1 MNNFTK
7 ILTTIRRPFQ
17 QELRK
22 GCRDDIVVNGLG
34 SYVQLWVK
42 NGETFTLEATE
53 KEVLKGLT
61 DLFKNYADAS
71 STERQRI
78 LEEATRRIEAALG
91 HGKRNASDVVGTGA
105 EPSPT
110 RQQSR
115 SQRTRSKKSA
125 QTDMLSLFAEV
136 ESNPK
141 NSPPERASERPQKSR
156 DHDHRD
162 GVLPPASTGPTEDLP
177 LFQDTAPPS
186 QRKSHQRETGLEE
199 GKAGR
204 KGGDPSSL
212 PAFQSNTDRHSE
224 SVPIS
229 NTPVSMDVELLDF
242 LSQPLQYLKGI
253 GPRRAEMLQEELS
266 IQTVG
271 ELLAYYPRD
280 YIDRSK
286 MVEIYRVGR
295 REDDEPETIQ
305 GKVVNHTSSPT
316 ARGKRIGKISIF
328 DGTGVALLVNFGKR
342 IGIMKALLP
351 VDTEVVVS
359 GKFARRYNEIQATD
373 YEFERFEEDNLIHT
387 NRIVPKYPL
396 TAKLTAKMLRAW
408 MRMALDEH
416 GQQIPEILPLTLRQ
430 RQSLIDRQSAI
441 NEIHFPTSEAHREA
455 AQKRL
460 AFEEFFLLSVG
471 MEMKKERRISEDGIA
486 FRVEMEGAGTSSSLV
501 QDFLASLP
509 YELTGA
515 QKRVFVE
522 IQNDMRQE
530 TVMNRLIQG
539 DVGSGK
545 TVVAAMALLCAIEN
559 GYQGALMVPTE
570 ILAEQ
575 HYYNLSEMLENLRKD
590 TGQTGDESINVVLLK
605 SDLPKV
611 EREEALAA
619 IADGT
624 ADLIVGTQAL
634 IQEGVDFH
642 KLGLVIIDEQHR
654 FGVMQRA
661 TLRNKAQ
668 SAVARHHDDRDRMTT
683 EANGTQK
690 QGAAAPPA
698 PDVLVMTA
706 TPIPRTLALT
716 LYGDLNVSVIDEMPP
731 GRQTIKTY
739 WIKEKEREKLY
750 STVRKEIQRGRQAY
764 VVYPLVE
771 ESEKLEELKAATEMA
786 AHLQSEVFP
795 DLRLGLLHGQMK
807 SIEKQEVMTN
817 FKDRHIDILV
827 STTVIEVGIDVP
839 NATLMV
845 IENAERFGLSQL
857 HQLRGRVGRGEH
869 QSMCYLVASPRGDD
883 SYQRIQAMI
892 RTNNGFRIA
901 EADLNIRGP
910 GEFFGTRQSGIPNFK
925 IANIIEDATLL
936 EAAKKEAESLIKADP
951 ILSAP
956 MHQLLKRM
964 LQKHWR
970 DNLEIASV
978 G

>member
-17 QELRK
+17 QELRN
-22 GCRDDIVVNGLG
+22 GCRDDVVVNGLG
-34 SYVQLWVK
+34 NYVQLWVK
-42 NGETFTLEATE
+42 NGETLTAEAAE
-53 KEVLKGLT
+53 KEVLN
-61 DLFKNYADAS
+61 DLSNLFENYADAS

-78 LEEATRRIEAALG
+78 LENATQRIDAALG
-91 HGKRNASDVVGTGA
+91 HRQRNASDRVGTGA
-105 EPSPT
+105 ERSQT
-110 RQQSR
+110 RQQPR
-115 SQRTRSKKSA
+115 AQRTNSKKSA

-136 ESNPK
+136 ESDSES
-141 NSPPERASERPQKSR
+141 SPSAREQASERP
-156 DHDHRD
+156 
-162 GVLPPASTGPTEDLP
+162 VSTVPTEDLP
-177 LFQDTAPPS
+177 LFQDRDTSAQRNS
-186 QRKSHQRETGLEE
+186 QQPINNQQETGMEE
-199 GKAGR
+199 GKGGR
-204 KGGDPSSL
+204 EGTHPSIL
-212 PAFQSNTDRHSE
+212 PSFHPNADRRLLTADSQSE

-229 NTPVSMDVELLDF
+229 DTPVSTDIDSLDF

-253 GPRRAEMLQEELS
+253 GPRRAEMLSTELS
-266 IQTVG
+266 IETVG

-295 REDDEPETIQ
+295 AGDDEPETIQ

-316 ARGKRIGKISIF
+316 AKGKRIGKISIY

-359 GKFARRYNEIQATD
+359 GKFSRRYNEIQATD
-373 YEFERFEEDNLIHT
+373 YEFELCEEENLIHT

-408 MRMALDEH
+408 MRTALDAH
-416 GQQIPEILPLTLRQ
+416 GQQIPEILPLALRTRQ
-430 RQSLIDRQSAI
+430 RLVDRQSAI

-460 AFEEFFLLSVG
+460 AFEEFFLLSLG
-471 MEMKKERRISEDGIA
+471 MEMKKEHRISEDGIA
-486 FRVEMEGAGTSSSLV
+486 FRVGIEGKPGTSPSLLR
-501 QDFLASLP
+501 DFLASLP

-515 QKRVFVE
+515 QKRVFAE
-522 IQNDMRQE
+522 IQNDMRQK

-575 HYYNLSEMLENLRKD
+575 HYYNLSEMLKDLRRDAGQAGNEN
-590 TGQTGDESINVVLLK
+590 INVVLLK
-605 SDLPKV
+605 SDLPKP

-668 SAVARHHDDRDRMTT
+668 A
-683 EANGTQK
+683 ANGTQK
-690 QGAAAPPA
+690 QRAATPPL

-739 WIKEKEREKLY
+739 RIKEKEREKLY

-764 VVYPLVE
+764 IVYPLVE

-786 AHLQSEVFP
+786 AHLQSEIFP

-807 SIEKQEVMTN
+807 SIEKREVMTN

-869 QSMCYLVASPRGDD
+869 QSACYLVALPRGDD
-883 SYQRIQAMI
+883 SFQRIQAMI

-925 IANIIEDATLL
+925 IANIIHDATLL
-936 EAAKKEAESLIKADP
+936 EAAKSEAELLIKADP
-951 ILSAP
+951 ALNAP
-956 MHQLLKRM
+956 VHQLLKQM

>member
-22 GCRDDIVVNGLG
+22 GCRDDVVIDGLG
-34 SYVQLWVK
+34 NYVQLWVK
-42 NGETFTLEATE
+42 SGETFTLEAAE
-53 KEVLKGLT
+53 KEVLKGLSN
-61 DLFKNYADAS
+61 LFENYAGAS
-71 STERQRI
+71 STERQRV
-78 LEEATRRIEAALG
+78 LGEAARRIDAALG
-91 HGKRNASDVVGTGA
+91 HGQRSASDVVRTSA
-105 EPSPT
+105 EPAQT
-110 RQQSR
+110 RQQPKT
-115 SQRTRSKKSA
+115 QRASSKKSA

-136 ESNPK
+136 ESAPES
-141 NSPPERASERPQKSR
+141 SPPKREQASERP
-156 DHDHRD
+156 
-162 GVLPPASTGPTEDLP
+162 VSTVPTEDLP
-177 LFQDTAPPS
+177 LFQDTDPPS
-186 QRKSHQRETGLEE
+186 QPVSNQREGAVR
-199 GKAGR
+199 GSADR
-204 KGGDPSSL
+204 RP
-212 PAFQSNTDRHSE
+212 PAIDNQSE

-229 NTPVSMDVELLDF
+229 DTPVSADLDSLEF

-253 GPRRAEMLQEELS
+253 GPRRAEMLSEELS

-316 ARGKRIGKISIF
+316 AKGKRIGKISIY
-328 DGTGVALLVNFGKR
+328 DGTGVALLVNFGRR

-373 YEFERFEEDNLIHT
+373 YEFELFEEENLIHT

-408 MRMALDEH
+408 MRTALDEY
-416 GQQIPEILPLTLRQ
+416 GQQIPEILPFALRQ
-430 RQSLIDRQSAI
+430 RQRLVDRQSAM

-460 AFEEFFLLSVG
+460 AFEEFFLLSLG

-486 FRVEMEGAGTSSSLV
+486 FRVGTERAGTSPSLL

-515 QKRVFVE
+515 QKRVFAE

-575 HYYNLSEMLENLRKD
+575 HYYNLSEMLKDLRKNAEQI
-590 TGQTGDESINVVLLK
+590 GAENINVVLLK
-605 SDLPKV
+605 SDLPKP

-634 IQEGVDFH
+634 IQEGVDFR

-668 SAVARHHDDRDRMTT
+668 SAVAYHHDDRDGVTT

-690 QGAAAPPA
+690 QGAAPPPA

-731 GRQTIKTY
+731 GRQTIKTH
-739 WIKEKEREKLY
+739 WIREKEREKLY

-764 VVYPLVE
+764 IVYPLVE

-786 AHLQSEVFP
+786 SHLQSEVFP

-807 SIEKQEVMTN
+807 SIEKQEVMMN
-817 FKDRHIDILV
+817 FKDRHIDVLV

-869 QSMCYLVASPRGDD
+869 QSKCYLVASPRGDD
-883 SYQRIQAMI
+883 SFQRIQAMI

-925 IANIIEDATLL
+925 IANIIHDATLL

-951 ILSAP
+951 VLNASV
-956 MHQLLKRM
+956 HQLLKRM

-970 DNLEIASV
+970 GNLEIASV

>member
-1 MNNFTK
+1 MSNFTT
-7 ILTTIRRPFQ
+7 ILNTIRRPFQ
-17 QELRK
+17 QERRK
-22 GCRDDIVVNGLG
+22 GCRDDVVVNGLG

-42 NGETFTLEATE
+42 NGDALGLETTE
-53 KEVLKGLT
+53 KEALKGLAQ
-61 DLFKNYADAS
+61 LFESYADAS
-71 STERQRI
+71 PPERQRT
-78 LEEATRRIEAALG
+78 LEEATKRIDLALRPKQQIHLG
-91 HGKRNASDVVGTGA
+91 L
-105 EPSPT
+105 EPPPT
-110 RQQSR
+110 R
-115 SQRTRSKKSA
+115 KKNA
-125 QTDMLSLFAEV
+125 QT
-136 ESNPK
+136 
-141 NSPPERASERPQKSR
+141 AS
-156 DHDHRD
+156 
-162 GVLPPASTGPTEDLP
+162 LP
-177 LFQDTAPPS
+177 LFQEKVNRSDSSPRKQELTTERTTQKTRKETLPLFQNAEVPPTQTQNTATE
-186 QRKSHQRETGLEE
+186 KSI
-199 GKAGR
+199 A
-204 KGGDPSSL
+204 
-212 PAFQSNTDRHSE
+212 

-229 NTPVSMDVELLDF
+229 DIPVSTDLSSLDF
-242 LSQPLQYLKGI
+242 LSESLQYLKGI
-253 GPRRAEMLQEELS
+253 GPRRAAMLLSELNLR
-266 IQTVG
+266 TVG

-286 MVEIYRVGR
+286 TVEIYRVGR
-295 REDDEPETIQ
+295 NEDDEAETIH

-316 ARGKRIGKISIF
+316 AKGKRIGKISIY
-328 DGTGVALLVNFGKR
+328 DGTGVAVLVNFGRR
-342 IGIMKALLP
+342 IGIMKSLLP

-359 GKFARRYNEIQATD
+359 GKFSRRYNEIQATD
-373 YEFERFEEDNLIHT
+373 YEFELFEEDNLIHT
-387 NRIVPKYPL
+387 KRIVPKYAL
-396 TAKLTAKMLRAW
+396 TAKLTAKMLRTW
-408 MRMALDEH
+408 MRTALDEY
-416 GQQIPEILPLTLRQ
+416 GQEIPEILPLELRK
-430 RQSLIDRQSAI
+430 RQGLIDRQLAI
-441 NEIHFPTSEAHREA
+441 NEIHFPTSEAHQDA

-460 AFEEFFLLSVG
+460 AFEEFFLLSAG
-471 MEMKKERRISEDGIA
+471 MEMKKERKTLEAGIA
-486 FRVEMEGAGTSSSLV
+486 FRIGTDSEDTSSALLS
-501 QDFLASLP
+501 DFMASLP

-515 QKRVFVE
+515 QKRVFRE
-522 IQNDMRQE
+522 IQNDMQQKR
-530 TVMNRLIQG
+530 VMNRLIQG

-575 HYYNLSEMLENLRKD
+575 HSYNLSDMFEDMPRDVLSTETEQQSKRK
-590 TGQTGDESINVVLLK
+590 INVVLLK
-605 SDLPKV
+605 SDLPKAA
-611 EREEALAA
+611 REEALET
-619 IADGT
+619 IANGT

-668 SAVARHHDDRDRMTT
+668 SAT
-683 EANGTQK
+683 EAQK
-690 QGAAAPPA
+690 HLDTAAPS

-731 GRQTIKTY
+731 GRQQIRTH
-739 WIKEKEREKLY
+739 WIRENGRQKLY
-750 STVRKEIQRGRQAY
+750 ETLRREIQRGRQAY

-786 AHLQSEVFP
+786 SHLQNDVFP
-795 DLRLGLLHGQMK
+795 DLRVGLLHGQMK
-807 SIEKQEVMTN
+807 SVEKQEVMAR
-817 FKDRHIDILV
+817 FKDRYIDILV

-857 HQLRGRVGRGEH
+857 HQLRGRVGRGKH
-869 QSMCYLVASPRGDD
+869 QSACYLVASPRGDD

-892 RTNNGFRIA
+892 RTNNGFQIA

-925 IANIIEDATLL
+925 IANIIQDASLL

-951 ILSAP
+951 RLDTHE
-956 MHQLLKRM
+956 HQLLKRM
-964 LQKHWR
+964 LQKHWK

>member
-1 MNNFTK
+1 MNNFAN
-7 ILTTIRRPFQ
+7 ILSTIRRPFQ

-22 GCRDDIVVNGLG
+22 GCCDDVVVNGLG
-34 SYVQLWVK
+34 NYVQLWVK
-42 NGETFTLEATE
+42 NGDAFTLEATE
-53 KEVLKGLT
+53 KEVLNGLAS
-61 DLFKNYADAS
+61 LFENYAGISPA
-71 STERQRI
+71 ERQRT
-78 LEEATRRIEAALG
+78 LEEATKRIDTALG
-91 HGKRNASDVVGTGA
+91 RGQRNNLSDIGNTSTKPVQKRRQLTTKRTSSKKQTQTEMLPLFGETENRSESAPIKR
-105 EPSPT
+105 EPVAVPTTYT
-110 RQQSR
+110 RQTER
-115 SQRTRSKKSA
+115 
-125 QTDMLSLFAEV
+125 LSLFGDAEV
-136 ESNPK
+136 PSQQTK
-141 NSPPERASERPQKSR
+141 NA
-156 DHDHRD
+156 
-162 GVLPPASTGPTEDLP
+162 PTEEV
-177 LFQDTAPPS
+177 A
-186 QRKSHQRETGLEE
+186 
-199 GKAGR
+199 A
-204 KGGDPSSL
+204 
-212 PAFQSNTDRHSE
+212 

-229 NTPVSMDVELLDF
+229 DIPVSTDLTSLDF
-242 LSQPLQYLKGI
+242 LSEPLQYLKGI
-253 GPRRAEMLQEELS
+253 GPRRAAMLLAELN
-266 IQTVG
+266 IKTVG

-286 MVEIYRVGR
+286 MLEIYRVGR
-295 REDDEPETIQ
+295 AEDDEPETIQ

-316 ARGKRIGKISIF
+316 AKGKSIGKISIY
-328 DGTGVALLVNFGKR
+328 DGTGVAMLVNFGRR
-342 IGIMKALLP
+342 IGIMKSLLP

-359 GKFARRYNEIQATD
+359 GKFSRRYNEIQATD
-373 YEFERFEEDNLIHT
+373 YEFELFEEDNLIHT
-387 NRIVPKYPL
+387 KRIVPKYAL
-396 TAKLTAKMLRAW
+396 TAKLTAKMLRTW
-408 MRMALDEH
+408 MRTALDEY
-416 GQQIPEILPLTLRQ
+416 GQQIPEILSFELRQ
-430 RQSLIDRQSAI
+430 RQGLIDRQSAI
-441 NEIHFPTSEAHREA
+441 NEIHFPTSEAHRKA

-471 MEMKKERRISEDGIA
+471 MEMKKDRKISQEGIA
-486 FRVEMEGAGTSSSLV
+486 FQVETETQGNTPSLL
-501 QDFLASLP
+501 QDFIASLP

-515 QKRVFVE
+515 QKRVFAE
-522 IQNDMRQE
+522 IQNDMRQKN
-530 TVMNRLIQG
+530 VMNRLIQG

-545 TVVAAMALLCAIEN
+545 TVVAAMALLRAIEN

-575 HYYNLSEMLENLRKD
+575 HYYNLSEMFESVRKD
-590 TGQTGDESINVVLLK
+590 TSHTDNQKINVVLLK
-605 SDLPKV
+605 SDLPKA

-642 KLGLVIIDEQHR
+642 RLGIVIIDEQHR

-661 TLRNKAQ
+661 TLRNKAGNKTQ
-668 SAVARHHDDRDRMTT
+668 SPD
-683 EANGTQK
+683 NTQK
-690 QGAAAPPA
+690 PLP

-739 WIKEKEREKLY
+739 WIKEKDREKLY
-750 STVRKEIQRGRQAY
+750 GNLRKEIQRGRQAY

-786 AHLQSEVFP
+786 EHLQSAVFP
-795 DLRLGLLHGQMK
+795 DLRVGLLHGQMR
-807 SIEKQEVMTN
+807 SIEKQEVMAKFN
-817 FKDRHIDILV
+817 DKHIDILV

-857 HQLRGRVGRGEH
+857 HQLRGRVGRGKH
-869 QSMCYLVASPRGDD
+869 QSACYLVAIPKGDD

-892 RTNNGFRIA
+892 RTNNGFQIA

-910 GEFFGTRQSGIPNFK
+910 GEFFGTQQSGVPNFK
-925 IANIIEDATLL
+925 IANIIHDVTLL
-936 EAAKKEAESLIKADP
+936 ETAKKEAELLVKADRG
-951 ILSAP
+951 LNAP
-956 MHQLLKRM
+956 THQLLKRM

>member
-17 QELRK
+17 QERRK
-22 GCRDDIVVNGLG
+22 GCRDDVVVDGLG

-53 KEVLKGLT
+53 KEVLNGLA
-61 DLFKNYADAS
+61 DLFKNYAGSS

-78 LEEATRRIEAALG
+78 LGEATKRIDSALG
-91 HGKRNASDVVGTGA
+91 RGQRGVSDIVGTSA
-105 EPSPT
+105 EPSQT
-110 RQQSR
+110 RQQPKT
-115 SQRTRSKKSA
+115 QRASPKKSA

-136 ESNPK
+136 ENAPQS
-141 NSPPERASERPQKSR
+141 SPPKQGQASERS
-156 DHDHRD
+156 
-162 GVLPPASTGPTEDLP
+162 VSTVPTEDLP
-177 LFQDTAPPS
+177 LFQDTDPPP
-186 QRKSHQRETGLEE
+186 QRSSHQSISDR
-199 GKAGR
+199 
-204 KGGDPSSL
+204 
-212 PAFQSNTDRHSE
+212 QSAIGNQQEIADSGPTDRRRFPTADNHSE

-229 NTPVSMDVELLDF
+229 DTPVSTDIDSLDF
-242 LSQPLQYLKGI
+242 LTQPLQYLKGI
-253 GPRRAEMLQEELS
+253 GPRRAEMLSDELS

-316 ARGKRIGKISIF
+316 AKGKRIGKISIY
-328 DGTGVALLVNFGKR
+328 DGTGVALLVNFGRR
-342 IGIMKALLP
+342 IGVMKALLP

-373 YEFERFEEDNLIHT
+373 YEFELFEEENLIHT

-408 MRMALDEH
+408 MRTALDEY
-416 GQQIPEILPLTLRQ
+416 GQQIPEILPLALRQ
-430 RQSLIDRQSAI
+430 RQRLVDRQSAI

-486 FRVEMEGAGTSSSLV
+486 FRVGTERKGASPSLLR
-501 QDFLASLP
+501 DFLASLP

-515 QKRVFVE
+515 QKRVFAE

-575 HYYNLSEMLENLRKD
+575 HYYNLSEMLKDLRKRA
-590 TGQTGDESINVVLLK
+590 GQAGKRNINVVLLK
-605 SDLPKV
+605 SDLPKP
-611 EREEALAA
+611 EREEAIAA

-668 SAVARHHDDRDRMTT
+668 SA
-683 EANGTQK
+683 NGTQK
-690 QGAAAPPA
+690 QGAAPPPA

-739 WIKEKEREKLY
+739 WIREKERDKLY

-764 VVYPLVE
+764 IVYPLVE

-786 AHLQSEVFP
+786 SHLQREVFP

-817 FKDRHIDILV
+817 FKDRHIDVLV

-869 QSMCYLVASPRGDD
+869 QSTCYLVASPRGDD
-883 SYQRIQAMI
+883 AFQRIQAML

-925 IANIIEDATLL
+925 IANIIHDATLL

-951 ILSAP
+951 VLNAP
-956 MHQLLKRM
+956 GHQLLRRM

-970 DNLEIASV
+970 GNLEIASV

>member
-17 QELRK
+17 QELRR
-22 GCRDDIVVNGLG
+22 GCRDDVAVDGLG
-34 SYVQLWVK
+34 NYVQLWVK
-42 NGETFTLEATE
+42 NGETFTLAAAE
-53 KEVLKGLT
+53 KAVLSGLSN
-61 DLFKNYADAS
+61 LFENYADVS

-78 LEEATRRIEAALG
+78 LEEATKRINAELG
-91 HGKRNASDVVGTGA
+91 HGQRNTPNVGGTSA
-105 EPSPT
+105 EPLQA
-110 RQQSR
+110 RQQPKV
-115 SQRTRSKKSA
+115 QPTRSKKSA
-125 QTDMLSLFAEV
+125 QTDMLSLLADV
-136 ESNPK
+136 ESSPES
-141 NSPPERASERPQKSR
+141 SPPKQERASERPAAT
-156 DHDHRD
+156 
-162 GVLPPASTGPTEDLP
+162 VPTEDLP
-177 LFQDTAPPS
+177 LFQDPDPPS
-186 QRKSHQRETGLEE
+186 QRKRHQPISNQQEI
-199 GKAGR
+199 A
-204 KGGDPSSL
+204 SSGS
-212 PAFQSNTDRHSE
+212 ADRRQPTADRQPE

-229 NTPVSMDVELLDF
+229 DTPVSTDIDSLDF
-242 LSQPLQYLKGI
+242 LTQPLQYLKGI
-253 GPRRAEMLQEELS
+253 GPRRAEMLSDELS
-266 IQTVG
+266 IETVG

-286 MVEIYRVGR
+286 MIEIYRVGR
-295 REDDEPETIQ
+295 AEDDEPETIQ

-316 ARGKRIGKISIF
+316 ARGKRIGKISIY
-328 DGTGVALLVNFGKR
+328 DGTGVALLVNFGRR

-359 GKFARRYNEIQATD
+359 GKFSRRYNEIQATD
-373 YEFERFEEDNLIHT
+373 YEFELFEEDNLIHT

-408 MRMALDEH
+408 MRTALDEY
-416 GQQIPEILPLTLRQ
+416 GQQIPEILPLALRQ
-430 RQSLIDRQSAI
+430 RQRLVDRQSAI
-441 NEIHFPTSEAHREA
+441 NEIHFPASEAHREA

-460 AFEEFFLLSVG
+460 AFEEFFLLSLG

-486 FRVEMEGAGTSSSLV
+486 FRVGMEESSGTSPSLL

-515 QKRVFVE
+515 QKRVFAE
-522 IQNDMRQE
+522 IQDDMRQK

-575 HYYNLSEMLENLRKD
+575 HYYNLSEMLKDLRKD
-590 TGQTGDESINVVLLK
+590 AAQAENESINVVLLK
-605 SDLPKV
+605 SDLSKP
-611 EREEALAA
+611 EREAALAA

-668 SAVARHHDDRDRMTT
+668 SA
-683 EANGTQK
+683 NGGQK
-690 QGAAAPPA
+690 QGAVPPA

-750 STVRKEIQRGRQAY
+750 STLRKEIQRGRQAY

-786 AHLQSEVFP
+786 SHLQSEVFP

-807 SIEKQEVMTN
+807 SVEKQEVMTN
-817 FKDRHIDILV
+817 FKDRHIDVLV
-827 STTVIEVGIDVP
+827 STTVIEVGIDIP

-869 QSMCYLVASPRGDD
+869 QSACYLVASPRGDD
-883 SYQRIQAMI
+883 SFQRIQAMI

-901 EADLNIRGP
+901 EADLHIRGP

-925 IANIIEDATLL
+925 IANIIHDATLL

-951 ILSAP
+951 VLNAP
-956 MHQLLKRM
+956 VHQLLKRM

-970 DNLEIASV
+970 GNLEIASV

>member
-17 QELRK
+17 QELRN
-22 GCRDDIVVNGLG
+22 GCRDDVVVNGLG
-34 SYVQLWVK
+34 NYVQLWVK
-42 NGETFTLEATE
+42 NGETFTVEAAE
-53 KEVLKGLT
+53 KEVLN
-61 DLFKNYADAS
+61 DLSNLFENYAGAS

-78 LEEATRRIEAALG
+78 LENATKRIDAALG
-91 HGKRNASDVVGTGA
+91 HGQRNASDRVGTGA
-105 EPSPT
+105 EPSQT
-110 RQQSR
+110 RQQPR
-115 SQRTRSKKSA
+115 AQRTNSKKSA

-136 ESNPK
+136 ESD
-141 NSPPERASERPQKSR
+141 SES
-156 DHDHRD
+156 
-162 GVLPPASTGPTEDLP
+162 VLPKQDQAVEPPADTKQTAHSPLLQNTDVPSQQSSHQPSRLLRSENRQQESVTSLEDLFAENRQP
-177 LFQDTAPPS
+177 TTIPA
-186 QRKSHQRETGLEE
+186 EE
-199 GKAGR
+199 
-204 KGGDPSSL
+204 P
-212 PAFQSNTDRHSE
+212 TE

-229 NTPVSMDVELLDF
+229 DTPVSTDIDSLDF

-253 GPRRAEMLQEELS
+253 GPRRAEMLSTELS
-266 IQTVG
+266 IETVG

-295 REDDEPETIQ
+295 AGDDEPETIQ

-316 ARGKRIGKISIF
+316 AKGKRIGKISIY

-359 GKFARRYNEIQATD
+359 GKFSRRYNEIQATD
-373 YEFERFEEDNLIHT
+373 YEFELCEEENLIHT

-408 MRMALDEH
+408 MRTALDEH
-416 GQQIPEILPLTLRQ
+416 GQQIPEILPLALRQ
-430 RQSLIDRQSAI
+430 RQRLVDRQSAI

-460 AFEEFFLLSVG
+460 AFEEFFLLSLG
-471 MEMKKERRISEDGIA
+471 MEMKKEHRISEDGIA
-486 FRVEMEGAGTSSSLV
+486 FRVGMEGKPGTSPSVLR
-501 QDFLASLP
+501 DFLASLP

-515 QKRVFVE
+515 QKRVFAE
-522 IQNDMRQE
+522 IQNDMRQK

-575 HYYNLSEMLENLRKD
+575 HYYNLSEMLKDLRMD
-590 TGQTGDESINVVLLK
+590 AGQAGDENINVVLLK
-605 SDLPKV
+605 SDLPKP

-642 KLGLVIIDEQHR
+642 RLGLVIIDEQHR

-668 SAVARHHDDRDRMTT
+668 SA
-683 EANGTQK
+683 NGTQK
-690 QGAAAPPA
+690 QRAAAPPV

-739 WIKEKEREKLY
+739 RIKEKEREKLY

-764 VVYPLVE
+764 IVYPLVE

-786 AHLQSEVFP
+786 AHLQSEIFP

-807 SIEKQEVMTN
+807 SIEKREVMTN

-827 STTVIEVGIDVP
+827 ATTVIEVGIDVP

-869 QSMCYLVASPRGDD
+869 QSTCYLVALPRGDD
-883 SYQRIQAMI
+883 SFQRIQAMI

-925 IANIIEDATLL
+925 IANIIHDATLL
-936 EAAKKEAESLIKADP
+936 EAAKSEAELLIKADP
-951 ILSAP
+951 ALNASV
-956 MHQLLKRM
+956 HQLLKQM

-970 DNLEIASV
+970 GNLEIASV

>member
-1 MNNFTK
+1 MNNFAN
-7 ILTTIRRPFQ
+7 ILSTIRRPFQ

-22 GCRDDIVVNGLG
+22 GCRDDVVVNGLG
-34 SYVQLWVK
+34 NYVQLWVK
-42 NGETFTLEATE
+42 NGDAFTLEATE
-53 KEVLKGLT
+53 KEVLNGLAS
-61 DLFKNYADAS
+61 LFENYAGISPA
-71 STERQRI
+71 ERQRT
-78 LEEATRRIEAALG
+78 LEEATKRIDTALG
-91 HGKRNASDVVGTGA
+91 RGQRNNLSDIGNTSTEPVQKRQQPTTKRTSSKKKTQTEMLPLFGETENRSESAPIKR
-105 EPSPT
+105 EPVAVPTTYT
-110 RQQSR
+110 RQTER
-115 SQRTRSKKSA
+115 
-125 QTDMLSLFAEV
+125 LSLFGDAEV
-136 ESNPK
+136 PSQQTK
-141 NSPPERASERPQKSR
+141 NA
-156 DHDHRD
+156 
-162 GVLPPASTGPTEDLP
+162 PTEEV
-177 LFQDTAPPS
+177 A
-186 QRKSHQRETGLEE
+186 
-199 GKAGR
+199 A
-204 KGGDPSSL
+204 
-212 PAFQSNTDRHSE
+212 

-229 NTPVSMDVELLDF
+229 DIPVSTDLTSLDF
-242 LSQPLQYLKGI
+242 LSEPLQYLKGI
-253 GPRRAEMLQEELS
+253 GPRRAAMLLAELN
-266 IQTVG
+266 IKTVG

-286 MVEIYRVGR
+286 MLEIYRVGR
-295 REDDEPETIQ
+295 AEDDEPETIQ

-316 ARGKRIGKISIF
+316 AKGKSIGKISIY
-328 DGTGVALLVNFGKR
+328 DGTGVAMLVNFGRR
-342 IGIMKALLP
+342 IGIMKSLLP

-359 GKFARRYNEIQATD
+359 GKFSRRYNEIQATD
-373 YEFERFEEDNLIHT
+373 YEFELFEEDNLIHT
-387 NRIVPKYPL
+387 KRIVPKYAL
-396 TAKLTAKMLRAW
+396 TAKLTAKMLRTW
-408 MRMALDEH
+408 MRTALDEY
-416 GQQIPEILPLTLRQ
+416 GQQIPEILPFELRQ
-430 RQSLIDRQSAI
+430 RQGLIDRQSAI
-441 NEIHFPTSEAHREA
+441 NEIHFPTSEAHRKA

-471 MEMKKERRISEDGIA
+471 MEMKKDRKISQEGIA
-486 FRVEMEGAGTSSSLV
+486 FQVETETQGNTLSLLKE
-501 QDFLASLP
+501 FIASLP

-515 QKRVFVE
+515 QKRVFAE
-522 IQNDMRQE
+522 IQNDMRQKN
-530 TVMNRLIQG
+530 VMNRLIQG

-545 TVVAAMALLCAIEN
+545 TVVAAMALLRAIEN

-575 HYYNLSEMLENLRKD
+575 HYYNLSEMFKFLRKGTSHAD
-590 TGQTGDESINVVLLK
+590 DQKINVVLLK
-605 SDLPKV
+605 SDLPKA

-642 KLGLVIIDEQHR
+642 RLGLVIIDEQHR

-661 TLRNKAQ
+661 TLRNKAGNKAQ
-668 SAVARHHDDRDRMTT
+668 SPD
-683 EANGTQK
+683 NTQK
-690 QGAAAPPA
+690 PLP

-716 LYGDLNVSVIDEMPP
+716 LYGDLNVSVIDEIPP

-739 WIKEKEREKLY
+739 WIKEKDREKLY
-750 STVRKEIQRGRQAY
+750 GNLRKEIQRGRQAY

-786 AHLQSEVFP
+786 EHLQSAVFP
-795 DLRLGLLHGQMK
+795 DLRVGLLHGQMR
-807 SIEKQEVMTN
+807 SIEKQEVMAKFN
-817 FKDRHIDILV
+817 DKHIDILV

-857 HQLRGRVGRGEH
+857 HQLRGRVGRGKH
-869 QSMCYLVASPRGDD
+869 QSACYLVAIPKGDD

-892 RTNNGFRIA
+892 RTNNGFQIA

-910 GEFFGTRQSGIPNFK
+910 GEFFGTQQSGVPNFK
-925 IANIIEDATLL
+925 IANIIHDATLL
-936 EAAKKEAESLIKADP
+936 ETAKKEAELLVKADRG
-951 ILSAP
+951 LNAP
-956 MHQLLKRM
+956 THQLLKQM

>member
-1 MNNFTK
+1 MSNFAK

-22 GCRDDIVVNGLG
+22 GCCDDVVVNGLG
-34 SYVQLWVK
+34 SYVQLWAK
-42 NGETFTLEATE
+42 NGDAFTLNATE
-53 KEVLKGLT
+53 KEVLNNLAN
-61 DLFKNYADAS
+61 LFENYAGAS
-71 STERQRI
+71 PTERKHT
-78 LEEATRRIEAALG
+78 LEEATKQIDTALG
-91 HGKRNASDVVGTGA
+91 SRQGNLTDVSNTSTPASQKRQQPTTKRTSAKKKTQTEMLPLFGETENPPESIPIKP
-105 EPSPT
+105 EPVAVPTTHT
-110 RQQSR
+110 RQTQH
-115 SQRTRSKKSA
+115 
-125 QTDMLSLFAEV
+125 LSLFGDTEVASQQAE
-136 ESNPK
+136 
-141 NSPPERASERPQKSR
+141 
-156 DHDHRD
+156 D
-162 GVLPPASTGPTEDLP
+162 TPTEE
-177 LFQDTAPPS
+177 A
-186 QRKSHQRETGLEE
+186 
-199 GKAGR
+199 A
-204 KGGDPSSL
+204 
-212 PAFQSNTDRHSE
+212 A

-229 NTPVSMDVELLDF
+229 DIPVSTDLASLDF
-242 LSQPLQYLKGI
+242 LSEPLQYLKGI
-253 GPRRAEMLQEELS
+253 GPRRAGMLQAELK
-266 IQTVG
+266 IETVG

-295 REDDEPETIQ
+295 TEEDEPETIQ

-316 ARGKRIGKISIF
+316 AKGKRIGKISIY
-328 DGTGVALLVNFGKR
+328 DGTGVAMLVNFGRR
-342 IGIMKALLP
+342 IGIMKSLLP
-351 VDTEVVVS
+351 VETEVVVS
-359 GKFARRYNEIQATD
+359 GKFSRRYNEIQATD
-373 YEFERFEEDNLIHT
+373 YEFELFEEDNLIHT
-387 NRIVPKYPL
+387 KRIVPKYAL
-396 TAKLTAKMLRAW
+396 TAKLTAKMLRMW
-408 MRMALDEH
+408 MRTALDTY
-416 GQQIPEILPLTLRQ
+416 GQQIPEILPLQLRQ
-430 RQSLIDRQSAI
+430 RQNLMDRQSAL
-441 NEIHFPTSEAHREA
+441 NEIHFPTSEAHRKA

-471 MEMKKERRISEDGIA
+471 MELKKDRKISQEGIA
-486 FRVEMEGAGTSSSLV
+486 FRIDTQTQNNSPALLR
-501 QDFLASLP
+501 DFIASLP

-515 QKRVFVE
+515 QKRVFGE
-522 IQNDMRQE
+522 IQNDMRQKN
-530 TVMNRLIQG
+530 VMNRLIQG

-545 TVVAAMALLCAIEN
+545 TVVAAMALLRAIEN

-575 HYYNLSEMLENLRKD
+575 HYYNLSEMFESLRKD
-590 TGQTGDESINVVLLK
+590 TAHTDNQKVNVVLLK
-605 SDLPKV
+605 SDLPKA

-642 KLGLVIIDEQHR
+642 RLGLVIIDEQHR

-661 TLRNKAQ
+661 TLRNKVGNKAL
-668 SAVARHHDDRDRMTT
+668 
-683 EANGTQK
+683 
-690 QGAAAPPA
+690 P

-739 WIKEKEREKLY
+739 WIKEKDREKLY
-750 STVRKEIQRGRQAY
+750 GNLRKEIQRGRQAY

-786 AHLQSEVFP
+786 EHLQNAVFP
-795 DLRLGLLHGQMK
+795 DLCVGLLHGQMK
-807 SIEKQEVMTN
+807 SIEKQEVMAKFN
-817 FKDRHIDILV
+817 DKHIDILV

-857 HQLRGRVGRGEH
+857 HQLRGRVGRGKH
-869 QSMCYLVASPRGDD
+869 QSACYLVATPKGDD

-892 RTNNGFRIA
+892 RTNNGFQIA

-910 GEFFGTRQSGIPNFK
+910 GEFFGTRQSGVPNFK
-925 IANIIEDATLL
+925 IANIIHDATLL
-936 EAAKKEAESLIKADP
+936 ETAKQEAELLVKADRE
-951 ILSAP
+951 LNAP
-956 MHQLLKRM
+956 AHQLLKRM

>member
-22 GCRDDIVVNGLG
+22 GCCDDVVVDGLG
-34 SYVQLWVK
+34 NYVQLWVK
-42 NGETFTLEATE
+42 NGETFTLEAAE
-53 KEVLKGLT
+53 KGVLKSLSS
-61 DLFKNYADAS
+61 LFENYANAA

-78 LEEATRRIEAALG
+78 LEDAAKRIDAALERG
-91 HGKRNASDVVGTGA
+91 QRNVSDVSGTGT
-105 EPSPT
+105 EPSQT
-110 RQQSR
+110 RQPLG
-115 SQRTRSKKSA
+115 SQRPPSEKSA

-136 ESNPK
+136 ESNPESE
-141 NSPPERASERPQKSR
+141 SPKQEQATGMKDWKQGSVGSHPSTRPSFQPS
-156 DHDHRD
+156 
-162 GVLPPASTGPTEDLP
+162 PST
-177 LFQDTAPPS
+177 PPS
-186 QRKSHQRETGLEE
+186 LHTS
-199 GKAGR
+199 A
-204 KGGDPSSL
+204 DS
-212 PAFQSNTDRHSE
+212 QSK

-229 NTPVSMDVELLDF
+229 DTPVSTDVDLLDF
-242 LSQPLQYLKGI
+242 LTQPLQYLKGI
-253 GPRRAEMLQEELS
+253 GPRRAEILREELS
-266 IQTVG
+266 LQTVG

-316 ARGKRIGKISIF
+316 ARGKRIGKVSIY
-328 DGTGVALLVNFGKR
+328 DGTGVALLVNFGRR
-342 IGIMKALLP
+342 IGVMKALLP

-359 GKFARRYNEIQATD
+359 GKFSRRYNEIQATD
-373 YEFERFEEDNLIHT
+373 YEFELFEEENLIHT

-408 MRMALDEH
+408 MRTALEEY
-416 GQQIPEILPLTLRQ
+416 GQQIPEILPLALRQ
-430 RQSLIDRQSAI
+430 RQRLVDRQSAI

-486 FRVEMEGAGTSSSLV
+486 FRVGMEKHGTPPSLLR
-501 QDFLASLP
+501 DFLASLP
-509 YELTGA
+509 YQLTGA
-515 QKRVFVE
+515 QKRVFAE
-522 IQNDMRQE
+522 IQNDMRQK

-575 HYYNLSEMLENLRKD
+575 HCYNLSEMLKDLRKN
-590 TGQTGDESINVVLLK
+590 TGQTGTENINVVLLK
-605 SDLPKV
+605 SDLPKS
-611 EREEALAA
+611 EREAALAA

-661 TLRNKAQ
+661 TLRNKAH
-668 SAVARHHDDRDRMTT
+668 A
-683 EANGTQK
+683 ANGTQK
-690 QGAAAPPA
+690 QDAAPPPA

-739 WIKEKEREKLY
+739 WIKERDREKLY

-764 VVYPLVE
+764 IVYPLVE

-786 AHLQSEVFP
+786 SHLQSEVFP

-807 SIEKQEVMTN
+807 SIEKQEVMMN

-869 QSMCYLVASPRGDD
+869 QSRCYLVASPRGDD
-883 SYQRIQAMI
+883 SFQRIQAMI

-925 IANIIEDATLL
+925 IANIIHDATLL
-936 EAAKKEAESLIKADP
+936 EAAKKEAELLIKADP
-951 ILSAP
+951 ALNAP
-956 MHQLLKRM
+956 VHQLLKRM

-970 DNLEIASV
+970 GNLEIASV

>member
-1 MNNFTK
+1 MSNFAK

-22 GCRDDIVVNGLG
+22 GCRDDVVVNGLG
-34 SYVQLWVK
+34 NYVQLWVK
-42 NGETFTLEATE
+42 NGDAFTLDATE
-53 KEVLKGLT
+53 KEVLNGLVS
-61 DLFKNYADAS
+61 LFENYAGAS
-71 STERQRI
+71 PTDRQRT
-78 LEEATRRIEAALG
+78 LEEATKRIDTALG
-91 HGKRNASDVVGTGA
+91 GGQRNLADVSNTSA
-105 EPSPT
+105 APSQK
-110 RQQSR
+110 RQQPTTKR
-115 SQRTRSKKSA
+115 SSAKKKT
-125 QTDMLSLFAEV
+125 QTEMLPLFGETENPSESIPIKPEPVAVPTTYTPQTENLSLFGDAEV
-136 ESNPK
+136 
-141 NSPPERASERPQKSR
+141 ASQQAE
-156 DHDHRD
+156 D
-162 GVLPPASTGPTEDLP
+162 TPTEEGAASVSISDIPTSTDL
-177 LFQDTAPPS
+177 AS
-186 QRKSHQRETGLEE
+186 
-199 GKAGR
+199 
-204 KGGDPSSL
+204 
-212 PAFQSNTDRHSE
+212 
-224 SVPIS
+224 
-229 NTPVSMDVELLDF
+229 LDF
-242 LSQPLQYLKGI
+242 LSEPLQYLKGI
-253 GPRRAEMLQEELS
+253 GPRRAAMLLAELN
-266 IQTVG
+266 IETVG

-295 REDDEPETIQ
+295 AEEDEPETIQ

-316 ARGKRIGKISIF
+316 AKGKRIGKISIY
-328 DGTGVALLVNFGKR
+328 DGTGVALLVNFGRR
-342 IGIMKALLP
+342 IGIMKSLLP
-351 VDTEVVVS
+351 VETEVVVS
-359 GKFARRYNEIQATD
+359 GKFSRRYNEIQATD
-373 YEFERFEEDNLIHT
+373 YEFELFEEDNLIHT
-387 NRIVPKYPL
+387 KRIVPKYAL
-396 TAKLTAKMLRAW
+396 TAKLTAKMLRMW
-408 MRMALDEH
+408 MRTALDTY
-416 GQQIPEILPLTLRQ
+416 GQQIPEILPLELRQ
-430 RQSLIDRQSAI
+430 RQGLIDRQSAI
-441 NEIHFPTSEAHREA
+441 NEIHFPTSEAHRKA

-471 MEMKKERRISEDGIA
+471 MELKKDRKISQEGIA
-486 FRVEMEGAGTSSSLV
+486 FRMDTQTQGNSPALLR
-501 QDFLASLP
+501 DFIASLP
-509 YELTGA
+509 YTLTGA
-515 QKRVFVE
+515 QKRVFGE
-522 IQNDMRQE
+522 IQNDMRQKN
-530 TVMNRLIQG
+530 VMNRLIQG

-545 TVVAAMALLCAIEN
+545 TVVAAMALLRAIEN

-575 HYYNLSEMLENLRKD
+575 HYYNLSEMFESLRKD
-590 TGQTGDESINVVLLK
+590 TAHTDNQKINVVLLK
-605 SDLPKV
+605 SDLPKA

-642 KLGLVIIDEQHR
+642 RLGLVIIDEQHR

-661 TLRNKAQ
+661 TLRNKVGNKAL
-668 SAVARHHDDRDRMTT
+668 
-683 EANGTQK
+683 
-690 QGAAAPPA
+690 P

-739 WIKEKEREKLY
+739 WIKEKDREKLY
-750 STVRKEIQRGRQAY
+750 GNLRKEIQRGRQAY

-786 AHLQSEVFP
+786 EHLQNSVFP
-795 DLRLGLLHGQMK
+795 DLRVGLLHGQMK
-807 SIEKQEVMTN
+807 SIEKQEVMAKFN
-817 FKDRHIDILV
+817 DKHIDILV

-869 QSMCYLVASPRGDD
+869 QSACYLVAIPKGDD

-892 RTNNGFRIA
+892 RTNNGFQIA

-910 GEFFGTRQSGIPNFK
+910 GEFFGTRQSGVPNFK
-925 IANIIEDATLL
+925 IANIIHDATLL
-936 EAAKKEAESLIKADP
+936 ETAKKEAELLVKADRE
-951 ILSAP
+951 LNAP
-956 MHQLLKRM
+956 THQLLKLM

>member
-7 ILTTIRRPFQ
+7 ILNTIRRPFQ
-17 QELRK
+17 QERRK
-22 GCRDDIVVNGLG
+22 GCRDDVVVNGLG

-42 NGETFTLEATE
+42 NGETFTLSTTE
-53 KEVLKGLT
+53 KEVLKNLA
-61 DLFKNYADAS
+61 DLFENYADAS
-71 STERQRI
+71 STQRQRI
-78 LEEATRRIEAALG
+78 LAEATKRIDAALG
-91 HGKRNASDVVGTGA
+91 HGRPNASDSIETRA
-105 EPSPT
+105 EPSQT
-110 RQQSR
+110 RQPR
-115 SQRTRSKKSA
+115 KTQRVSPKKSA
-125 QTDMLSLFAEV
+125 QTEMLSLFAEV
-136 ESNPK
+136 ESKPESEPPK
-141 NSPPERASERPQKSR
+141 QEQASDRPAAT
-156 DHDHRD
+156 
-162 GVLPPASTGPTEDLP
+162 VPTEDLP
-177 LFQDTAPPS
+177 LFQDTVPPS
-186 QRKSHQRETGLEE
+186 QRNSHQLSVISGQQE
-199 GKAGR
+199 GGMSPENHFTDSRQPTAV
-204 KGGDPSSL
+204 
-212 PAFQSNTDRHSE
+212 PADEPSE
-224 SVPIS
+224 SVRIS
-229 NTPVSMDVELLDF
+229 DTPVSMDIDALEF

-253 GPRRAEMLQEELS
+253 GPRRAEMLREELN

-271 ELLAYYPRD
+271 EFLAYYPRD

-295 REDDEPETIQ
+295 TEDDEPETIQ

-316 ARGKRIGKISIF
+316 ARGRRIGKISIY
-328 DGTGVALLVNFGKR
+328 DGTGVALLVNFGRR

-359 GKFARRYNEIQATD
+359 GKFSRRYNEIQATD
-373 YEFERFEEDNLIHT
+373 YEFELFEEENLIHT

-416 GQQIPEILPLTLRQ
+416 GQQIPEIFPLALRT
-430 RQSLIDRQSAI
+430 RQNLIDRQSAI
-441 NEIHFPTSEAHREA
+441 NEIHFPTSDAHREA

-460 AFEEFFLLSVG
+460 AFEEFFLLSIG

-486 FRVEMEGAGTSSSLV
+486 FRVGMEGNLGTSRSILR
-501 QDFLASLP
+501 DFLASLP
-509 YELTGA
+509 YQLTRA
-515 QKRVFVE
+515 QKRVFAE
-522 IQNDMRQE
+522 IQNDMQQQ

-545 TVVAAMALLCAIEN
+545 TVVAAMALLSAIEN

-575 HYYNLSEMLENLRKD
+575 HYYNLSEMLENLHKD
-590 TGQTGDESINVVLLK
+590 TGQTEDGRINVVLLK
-605 SDLPKV
+605 SDLPKPA
-611 EREEALAA
+611 RETALAA

-668 SAVARHHDDRDRMTT
+668 A
-683 EANGTQK
+683 ANRTQK
-690 QGAAAPPA
+690 QGTVVPPA

-739 WIKEKEREKLY
+739 WKKEKDREKLY
-750 STVRKEIQRGRQAY
+750 STVRNEIQRGRQAY
-764 VVYPLVE
+764 IVYPLVE

-857 HQLRGRVGRGEH
+857 HQLRGRVGRGKH
-869 QSMCYLVASPRGDD
+869 QSACYLVASPRGDD
-883 SYQRIQAMI
+883 SFQRIQAMI

-925 IANIIEDATLL
+925 IANIIHDATLL
-936 EAAKKEAESLIKADP
+936 EAAKKEAELLIKADP
-951 ILSAP
+951 ALNASE
-956 MHQLLKRM
+956 HQLLKRM

-970 DNLEIASV
+970 GNLEIASV

>member
-17 QELRK
+17 QELRN
-22 GCRDDIVVNGLG
+22 GCRDDVVVNGLG
-34 SYVQLWVK
+34 NYVQLWVK
-42 NGETFTLEATE
+42 NGETFTLEAAK
-53 KEVLKGLT
+53 KEVLN
-61 DLFKNYADAS
+61 DLSNLFENYAGAS

-78 LEEATRRIEAALG
+78 LENATQRIDAALG
-91 HGKRNASDVVGTGA
+91 HGQRNASDRVGTGA
-105 EPSPT
+105 EPSQT
-110 RQQSR
+110 RQQPR
-115 SQRTRSKKSA
+115 AQRTNSKKSA

-136 ESNPK
+136 ESDSES
-141 NSPPERASERPQKSR
+141 SPSEREQASERP
-156 DHDHRD
+156 
-162 GVLPPASTGPTEDLP
+162 VSTVPTEDLP
-177 LFQDTAPPS
+177 LFQDRDTSAQRNS
-186 QRKSHQRETGLEE
+186 QQPINNQQETGMEE
-199 GKAGR
+199 GKGGR
-204 KGGDPSSL
+204 EGTHPSIL
-212 PAFQSNTDRHSE
+212 PSFHPNADRRLLTADSQSE

-229 NTPVSMDVELLDF
+229 DTPVSTDVDSLDF

-253 GPRRAEMLQEELS
+253 GPRRAEMLSTELS
-266 IQTVG
+266 IETVG

-295 REDDEPETIQ
+295 AGDDEPETIQ

-316 ARGKRIGKISIF
+316 AKGKRIGKISIY
-328 DGTGVALLVNFGKR
+328 DGTGVALLVNFGRR

-359 GKFARRYNEIQATD
+359 GKFSRRYNEIQATD
-373 YEFERFEEDNLIHT
+373 YEFELFEEENLIHT

-396 TAKLTAKMLRAW
+396 TAKLTAKMLRTW
-408 MRMALDEH
+408 MRTALDAH
-416 GQQIPEILPLTLRQ
+416 GQQIPEILPLALRQ
-430 RQSLIDRQSAI
+430 RQRLVDRQSAI

-486 FRVEMEGAGTSSSLV
+486 FRVGMEGKPGTSPSVLR
-501 QDFLASLP
+501 DFLASLP

-515 QKRVFVE
+515 QKRVFAE
-522 IQNDMRQE
+522 IQNDMRQK

-575 HYYNLSEMLENLRKD
+575 HYYNLSEMLKDLRRDAGQAGNEN
-590 TGQTGDESINVVLLK
+590 INVVLLK
-605 SDLPKV
+605 SDLPRP

-634 IQEGVDFH
+634 IQEGVDFQR
-642 KLGLVIIDEQHR
+642 LGLVIIDEQHR

-668 SAVARHHDDRDRMTT
+668 SA
-683 EANGTQK
+683 NGTQK
-690 QGAAAPPA
+690 QRAATPPV

-739 WIKEKEREKLY
+739 RIKEKEREKLY

-764 VVYPLVE
+764 IVYPLVE

-786 AHLQSEVFP
+786 AHLQSEIFP

-827 STTVIEVGIDVP
+827 ATTVIEVGIDVP

-869 QSMCYLVASPRGDD
+869 QSTCYLVALPRGDD
-883 SYQRIQAMI
+883 SFQRIQAMI

-925 IANIIEDATLL
+925 IANIIHDATLL
-936 EAAKKEAESLIKADP
+936 EAAKSEAELLIKADP
-951 ILSAP
+951 ALNAP
-956 MHQLLKRM
+956 VHQLLKQM

-970 DNLEIASV
+970 GNLEIASV

>member
-7 ILTTIRRPFQ
+7 ILNTIRRPFQ
-17 QELRK
+17 EELRK
-22 GCRDDIVVNGLG
+22 GCRDDVVVNGLG

-42 NGETFTLEATE
+42 NGEAFTLEGTE
-53 KEVLKGLT
+53 KDVLTGLA
-61 DLFKNYADAS
+61 DLFKNYAGVS
-71 STERQRI
+71 STERRRI
-78 LEEATRRIEAALG
+78 LEEATKRIDAALG
-91 HGKRNASDVVGTGA
+91 QGQRKPANTTRTDR
-105 EPSPT
+105 EPSQT
-110 RQQSR
+110 RQQPR
-115 SQRTRSKKSA
+115 SQRTGSKQSA
-125 QTDMLSLFAEV
+125 QTDMLPLFAETD
-136 ESNPK
+136 SSPK
-141 NSPPERASERPQKSR
+141 SASPKQKLASERPVHTAPSE
-156 DHDHRD
+156 
-162 GVLPPASTGPTEDLP
+162 PLP
-177 LFQDTAPPS
+177 LFQDPNPPS
-186 QRKSHQRETGLEE
+186 QRSSRQPSASGNHQQE
-199 GKAGR
+199 AAVGR
-204 KGGDPSSL
+204 PTDSRQPTADS
-212 PAFQSNTDRHSE
+212 QSA

-229 NTPVSMDVELLDF
+229 DTPVSTDIDLLDF
-242 LSQPLQYLKGI
+242 LTEPLQYLKGI
-253 GPRRAEMLQEELS
+253 GPRRAEMLREELGL
-266 IQTVG
+266 QTVG
-271 ELLAYYPRD
+271 EFLAYYPRD

-316 ARGKRIGKISIF
+316 ARGKRIGKISIY
-328 DGTGVALLVNFGKR
+328 DGTGVAMLVNFGRR
-342 IGIMKALLP
+342 IGIMKSLLP
-351 VDTEVVVS
+351 ADTEVVVS
-359 GKFARRYNEIQATD
+359 GKFTRRYNEIQATD
-373 YEFERFEEDNLIHT
+373 YEFELFEEDNLIHT

-408 MRMALDEH
+408 MRTALDEY
-416 GQQIPEILPLTLRQ
+416 GQQIPEILPLALRQ

-441 NEIHFPTSEAHREA
+441 NEIHFPTSETHRNA

-471 MEMKKERRISEDGIA
+471 MEMKKEHRISEDGIA
-486 FRVEMEGAGTSSSLV
+486 FQIGMEAHETSPSLLR
-501 QDFLASLP
+501 DFLASLP

-515 QKRVFVE
+515 QKRVFTE
-522 IQNDMRQE
+522 IQNDMRQK

-545 TVVAAMALLCAIEN
+545 TVVAAMALLCAIKN

-575 HYYNLSEMLENLRKD
+575 HYYNLSEMLKHLRKD
-590 TGQTGDESINVVLLK
+590 AGEAGNEEVNVVLLK
-605 SDLPKV
+605 SDLPKP
-611 EREEALAA
+611 EREEALSA

-668 SAVARHHDDRDRMTT
+668 SA
-683 EANGTQK
+683 NGTQK
-690 QGAAAPPA
+690 YTAAATPA

-716 LYGDLNVSVIDEMPP
+716 LYGDMNVSVIDEMPP

-739 WIKEKEREKLY
+739 WIKEREREKLY

-764 VVYPLVE
+764 IVYPLVE

-786 AHLQSEVFP
+786 SHLQSEVFP

-807 SIEKQEVMTN
+807 SVEKQEVMAN
-817 FKDRHIDILV
+817 FKDRHIDVLV

-869 QSMCYLVASPRGDD
+869 QSACYLVATPKGDD

-925 IANIIEDATLL
+925 IANIIHDASLL
-936 EAAKKEAESLIKADP
+936 ESAKKEAELLIKADP
-951 ILSAP
+951 ALNAP
-956 MHQLLKRM
+956 VHQLLKRM

-970 DNLEIASV
+970 GNLEIASV

>member
-1 MNNFTK
+1 MNNFAK
-7 ILTTIRRPFQ
+7 ILTTIRRPFR

-22 GCRDDIVVNGLG
+22 GCKDDVVVNGLG
-34 SYVQLWVK
+34 SYVQLWAK
-42 NGETFTLEATE
+42 NGDAFTQAAAE
-53 KEVLKGLT
+53 KEVLNGLAS
-61 DLFKNYADAS
+61 LFENYASAS
-71 STERQRI
+71 SVERRRT
-78 LEEATRRIEAALG
+78 LEEATKRIDAALG
-91 HGKRNASDVVGTGA
+91 QKQLNPTDTDATDV
-105 EPSPT
+105 EPAQT
-110 RQQSR
+110 RQQPTTR
-115 SQRTRSKKSA
+115 RPRSKKNT
-125 QTDMLSLFAEV
+125 QTEM
-136 ESNPK
+136 
-141 NSPPERASERPQKSR
+141 
-156 DHDHRD
+156 
-162 GVLPPASTGPTEDLP
+162 LP
-177 LFQDTAPPS
+177 LFGETETRS
-186 QRKSHQRETGLEE
+186 ESVRTQREPIAAPVTHKAQTAAPSLFGNVDTTPQQSEDPPTEE
-199 GKAGR
+199 TTA
-204 KGGDPSSL
+204 
-212 PAFQSNTDRHSE
+212 

-229 NTPVSMDVELLDF
+229 NISVSTDLASLDF
-242 LSQPLQYLKGI
+242 LSESPQYIKGI
-253 GPRRAEMLQEELS
+253 GPRRAAMLTAELN

-295 REDDEPETIQ
+295 AEDDEPETIQ

-316 ARGKRIGKISIF
+316 AKGKRIGKISIY
-328 DGTGVALLVNFGKR
+328 DGTGIAMLVNFGRR
-342 IGIMKALLP
+342 IGIMKSLLP

-359 GKFARRYNEIQATD
+359 AKFSRRYNEIQATD
-373 YEFERFEEDNLIHT
+373 YEFELFEEDTLIHT
-387 NRIVPKYPL
+387 KRIVPKYAL

-408 MRMALDEH
+408 MRTALDEYGH
-416 GQQIPEILPLTLRQ
+416 QIAEIFPLELRQ
-430 RQSLIDRQSAI
+430 RQNLIDRQSAI
-441 NEIHFPTSEAHREA
+441 NEIHFPTSEAHRKA

-460 AFEEFFLLSVG
+460 AFEEFFLLTIG
-471 MEMKKERRISEDGIA
+471 MEMKKDRKISQEGIA
-486 FRVEMEGAGTSSSLV
+486 FQIGTELQGNAPSLLR
-501 QDFLASLP
+501 DFVASLP

-515 QKRVFVE
+515 QKRVFAE
-522 IQNDMRQE
+522 IENDMRQKS
-530 TVMNRLIQG
+530 VMNRLIQG

-545 TVVAAMALLCAIEN
+545 TVVAAMALLRAIEN

-575 HYYNLSEMLENLRKD
+575 HHYNLSEMLEHLRKGTPQAD
-590 TGQTGDESINVVLLK
+590 DEGINVVLLK
-605 SDLPKV
+605 SDLPKA
-611 EREEALAA
+611 ERDEALAA
-619 IADGT
+619 ITDGS

-668 SAVARHHDDRDRMTT
+668 SR
-683 EANGTQK
+683 NGNPQQST
-690 QGAAAPPA
+690 AAPA

-731 GRQTIKTY
+731 GRQTIKTS
-739 WIKEKEREKLY
+739 WIKEKDREKLY
-750 STVRKEIQRGRQAY
+750 GDLRKEIQRGRQAY
-764 VVYPLVE
+764 IVYPLVE

-786 AHLQSEVFP
+786 EHLQNSVFP
-795 DLRLGLLHGQMK
+795 DLRVGLLHGQMK
-807 SIEKQEVMTN
+807 SVEKQEVMAKFN
-817 FKDRHIDILV
+817 AKQIDILV

-869 QSMCYLVASPRGDD
+869 KSACYLVATPKGDD
-883 SYQRIQAMI
+883 SYQRILAMI
-892 RTNNGFRIA
+892 RTNNGFQIA

-910 GEFFGTRQSGIPNFK
+910 GEFFGTRQSGVPNFK
-925 IANIIEDATLL
+925 IADIIHDTSLL
-936 EAAKKEAESLIKADP
+936 EAAKKEAELLVKADP
-951 ILSAP
+951 GLNAP
-956 MHQLLKRM
+956 MHQLLKLM

-970 DNLEIASV
+970 GNLEIASV

>member
-1 MNNFTK
+1 MNNFTT
-7 ILTTIRRPFQ
+7 ILNTIRRPFQ
-17 QELRK
+17 QERRK
-22 GCRDDIVVNGLG
+22 GCRDDVVVNGLG

-42 NGETFTLEATE
+42 NGDALGLERSE
-53 KEVLKGLT
+53 KEALHDLA
-61 DLFKNYADAS
+61 DLFKNYAGVS
-71 STERQRI
+71 PSERQRT
-78 LEEATRRIEAALG
+78 LEEATKRIDVALE
-91 HGKRNASDVVGTGA
+91 RNQQTRSGLET
-105 EPSPT
+105 PPT
-110 RQQSR
+110 RRTTVDTEAPQIPPTSR
-115 SQRTRSKKSA
+115 KNA
-125 QTDMLSLFAEV
+125 QTE
-136 ESNPK
+136 
-141 NSPPERASERPQKSR
+141 
-156 DHDHRD
+156 
-162 GVLPPASTGPTEDLP
+162 TLP
-177 LFQDTAPPS
+177 LFQEKVNRSNSAPPKQEPTTERTT
-186 QRKSHQRETGLEE
+186 QRTPKKT
-199 GKAGR
+199 
-204 KGGDPSSL
+204 L
-212 PAFQSNTDRHSE
+212 PLFQNAEVPPAPAKNTTTERPTV

-229 NTPVSMDVELLDF
+229 DTPVSTDLSSLDF
-242 LSQPLQYLKGI
+242 LSAPLQYLKGI
-253 GPRRAEMLQEELS
+253 GPRRAAMLLAELNL
-266 IQTVG
+266 QTVG

-286 MVEIYRVGR
+286 TVEIYRVGR
-295 REDDEPETIQ
+295 TEDDEPETIQ

-316 ARGKRIGKISIF
+316 AKGKRVGKISIY
-328 DGTGVALLVNFGKR
+328 DGTGVAVLVNFGRR
-342 IGIMKALLP
+342 IGIMKSLLP

-359 GKFARRYNEIQATD
+359 GKFSRRYNEIQATD
-373 YEFERFEEDNLIHT
+373 YEFELFEEDNLIHT
-387 NRIVPKYPL
+387 KRIVPKYAL
-396 TAKLTAKMLRAW
+396 TAKLTAKMLRMW
-408 MRMALDEH
+408 MRTALDEY
-416 GQQIPEILPLTLRQ
+416 GQQIPEILPLELRK
-430 RQSLIDRQSAI
+430 RQGLIDRQLAI
-441 NEIHFPTSEAHREA
+441 NEIHFPTSEAHQEA

-460 AFEEFFLLSVG
+460 AFEEFFLLSAG
-471 MEMKKERRISEDGIA
+471 MEMKKERKTLEAGIA
-486 FRVEMEGAGTSSSLV
+486 FQIGMASGGTLPSLLS
-501 QDFLASLP
+501 DFMASLP

-515 QKRVFVE
+515 QKRVFRE
-522 IQNDMRQE
+522 ILNDMQQKR
-530 TVMNRLIQG
+530 VMNRLIQG

-575 HYYNLSEMLENLRKD
+575 HYYNLSDMFEDMHCDASTGTEQQDRRK
-590 TGQTGDESINVVLLK
+590 INVVLLK
-605 SDLPKV
+605 SDLPRA
-611 EREEALAA
+611 EREEALEA
-619 IADGT
+619 IANGT

-668 SAVARHHDDRDRMTT
+668 SAT
-683 EANGTQK
+683 EAQK
-690 QGAAAPPA
+690 PLNTAAPS

-731 GRQTIKTY
+731 GRQQIRTH
-739 WIKEKEREKLY
+739 WIRENGREKLY
-750 STVRKEIQRGRQAY
+750 DTLRKEIQRGQQAY

-786 AHLQSEVFP
+786 AHLQNDVFP
-795 DLRLGLLHGQMK
+795 DLRVGLLHGQMK
-807 SIEKQEVMTN
+807 SAEKQEVMRR

-869 QSMCYLVASPRGDD
+869 QSACYLVASPRGDD

-892 RTNNGFRIA
+892 RTNNGFQIA

-925 IANIIEDATLL
+925 IANIIQDASLL

-951 ILSAP
+951 RLDAHE
-956 MHQLLKRM
+956 HQLLKRM

>member
-1 MNNFTK
+1 MNNFAN
-7 ILTTIRRPFQ
+7 ILSTIRRPFQ

-22 GCRDDIVVNGLG
+22 GCKDDVVVNGLG

-42 NGETFTLEATE
+42 NGDAFTLEATE
-53 KEVLKGLT
+53 KEVLNGLAS
-61 DLFKNYADAS
+61 LFENYAGAS
-71 STERQRI
+71 PAERQRT
-78 LEEATRRIEAALG
+78 LEAATKRIDTALG
-91 HGKRNASDVVGTGA
+91 SGQRSLADVSGTSVEPTQKPQLPTTKRTSSKKKTQTEMLPLFEETENRSENVPVKR
-105 EPSPT
+105 EPVAVPTTYT
-110 RQQSR
+110 RQ
-115 SQRTRSKKSA
+115 A
-125 QTDMLSLFAEV
+125 EHLSLFGDTEVAPQQAE
-136 ESNPK
+136 
-141 NSPPERASERPQKSR
+141 
-156 DHDHRD
+156 
-162 GVLPPASTGPTEDLP
+162 STSTEE
-177 LFQDTAPPS
+177 A
-186 QRKSHQRETGLEE
+186 
-199 GKAGR
+199 A
-204 KGGDPSSL
+204 
-212 PAFQSNTDRHSE
+212 A

-229 NTPVSMDVELLDF
+229 DIPISTDITSLDF
-242 LSQPLQYLKGI
+242 LSEPLQYLKGI
-253 GPRRAEMLQEELS
+253 GPRRAGMLSAELN
-266 IQTVG
+266 IETVG

-295 REDDEPETIQ
+295 TEDDEPETIQ

-316 ARGKRIGKISIF
+316 AKGKRIGKISIY
-328 DGTGVALLVNFGKR
+328 DGTGVALLVNFGRR
-342 IGIMKALLP
+342 IGIMKSLLP

-359 GKFARRYNEIQATD
+359 GKFSRRYNEIQATD
-373 YEFERFEEDNLIHT
+373 YEFELFEEDNLIHT
-387 NRIVPKYPL
+387 KRIVPKYPL
-396 TAKLTAKMLRAW
+396 TAKLTAKMLRMW
-408 MRMALDEH
+408 MRTALDTY
-416 GQQIPEILPLTLRQ
+416 GQQIPEILPLELRQ
-430 RQSLIDRQSAI
+430 RQRLIDRQSAI
-441 NEIHFPTSEAHREA
+441 NEIHFPTSEAHRKA

-471 MEMKKERRISEDGIA
+471 MELKKDRKISQEGIA
-486 FRVEMEGAGTSSSLV
+486 FQVGTETQGNTPTLLR
-501 QDFLASLP
+501 DFIASLP

-515 QKRVFVE
+515 QKRVFGE
-522 IQNDMRQE
+522 IQNDMRQKN
-530 TVMNRLIQG
+530 VMNRLIQG

-545 TVVAAMALLCAIEN
+545 TVVAAMALLRAIEN

-575 HYYNLSEMLENLRKD
+575 HYYNLSEMFESLHKD
-590 TGQTGDESINVVLLK
+590 TPHADNKKINVVLLK
-605 SDLPKV
+605 SDLPKA
-611 EREEALAA
+611 EREEALSA

-642 KLGLVIIDEQHR
+642 RLGLVIIDEQHR

-661 TLRNKAQ
+661 TLRNKVGNKAL
-668 SAVARHHDDRDRMTT
+668 
-683 EANGTQK
+683 
-690 QGAAAPPA
+690 P

-739 WIKEKEREKLY
+739 WIKEKDREKLY
-750 STVRKEIQRGRQAY
+750 GNLRKEIQRGRQAY

-786 AHLQSEVFP
+786 EHLQNAVFP
-795 DLRLGLLHGQMK
+795 DLRVGLLHGQMK
-807 SIEKQEVMTN
+807 SIEKQEIMAKFN
-817 FKDRHIDILV
+817 NKQIDILV

-857 HQLRGRVGRGEH
+857 HQLRGRVGRGKH
-869 QSMCYLVASPRGDD
+869 QSACYLVATPKGDD

-892 RTNNGFRIA
+892 RTNNGFKIA

-910 GEFFGTRQSGIPNFK
+910 GEFFGTRQSGVPNFK
-925 IANIIEDATLL
+925 IANIIHDATLL
-936 EAAKKEAESLIKADP
+936 ETAKQEAELLVKADRE
-951 ILSAP
+951 LNAP
-956 MHQLLKRM
+956 THQLLKRM

>member
-1 MNNFTK
+1 MNNFTT
-7 ILTTIRRPFQ
+7 ILNTIRRPFQ
-17 QELRK
+17 QERRK
-22 GCRDDIVVNGLG
+22 GCRDDVVVNGLG

-42 NGETFTLEATE
+42 NGDALGLEGSE
-53 KEVLKGLT
+53 KEVLH
-61 DLFKNYADAS
+61 DLAHLFQNYAAAS
-71 STERQRI
+71 PTERQHT
-78 LEEATRRIEAALG
+78 LEEATKRIDAALG
-91 HGKRNASDVVGTGA
+91 H
-105 EPSPT
+105 T
-110 RQQSR
+110 RQ
-115 SQRTRSKKSA
+115 TRSGLETPLTSKTAVDAEVQQTPPTSRKNA
-125 QTDMLSLFAEV
+125 QTASLPLFQEKVNRSDSAP
-136 ESNPK
+136 PK
-141 NSPPERASERPQKSR
+141 QEPTTERTTRRARKE
-156 DHDHRD
+156 
-162 GVLPPASTGPTEDLP
+162 TLP
-177 LFQDTAPPS
+177 LFQDTEVPPT
-186 QRKSHQRETGLEE
+186 QTQNTTTEK
-199 GKAGR
+199 
-204 KGGDPSSL
+204 PS
-212 PAFQSNTDRHSE
+212 A

-229 NTPVSMDVELLDF
+229 DIPVSTDLSSLDF
-242 LSQPLQYLKGI
+242 LSESLQYLKGI
-253 GPRRAEMLQEELS
+253 GPRRAAMLLAELNLR
-266 IQTVG
+266 TVG

-286 MVEIYRVGR
+286 TVEIYRVGR
-295 REDDEPETIQ
+295 TEDDEPETIQ

-316 ARGKRIGKISIF
+316 AKGKRIGKISIY
-328 DGTGVALLVNFGKR
+328 DGTGVALLVNFGRR
-342 IGIMKALLP
+342 IGIMKSLLP

-359 GKFARRYNEIQATD
+359 GKFSRRYNEIQATD
-373 YEFERFEEDNLIHT
+373 YEFELFEEDNLIHT
-387 NRIVPKYPL
+387 KRIVPKYAL
-396 TAKLTAKMLRAW
+396 TAKLTAKMLRMW
-408 MRMALDEH
+408 MRTALDEY
-416 GQQIPEILPLTLRQ
+416 GQQISEILPLELRK
-430 RQSLIDRQSAI
+430 RQGLIDRQLAI
-441 NEIHFPTSEAHREA
+441 NEIHFPTSEAHQEA

-460 AFEEFFLLSVG
+460 AFEEFFLLSAG
-471 MEMKKERRISEDGIA
+471 MEMKKERKTLEAGIA
-486 FRVEMEGAGTSSSLV
+486 FRVGMDSGDTSSSLLS
-501 QDFLASLP
+501 DFMASLP

-515 QKRVFVE
+515 QKRVFRE
-522 IQNDMRQE
+522 ILNDMQQKR
-530 TVMNRLIQG
+530 VMNRLIQG

-575 HYYNLSEMLENLRKD
+575 HYYNLSDMFKDMHRDVSTGTEQQDIRK
-590 TGQTGDESINVVLLK
+590 INVVLLK
-605 SDLPKV
+605 SDLPKA

-619 IADGT
+619 IANGT

-668 SAVARHHDDRDRMTT
+668 SAT
-683 EANGTQK
+683 EAQK
-690 QGAAAPPA
+690 HLDTAAPS

-731 GRQTIKTY
+731 GRQQIRTH
-739 WIKEKEREKLY
+739 WIRENGREKLY
-750 STVRKEIQRGRQAY
+750 DTLRKEIQRGRQAY

-786 AHLQSEVFP
+786 AHLQNDVFP
-795 DLRLGLLHGQMK
+795 DLRVGLLHGQMK
-807 SIEKQEVMTN
+807 SAEKQEVMGR
-817 FKDRHIDILV
+817 FKDKHIDILV

-857 HQLRGRVGRGEH
+857 HQLRGRVGRGVH
-869 QSMCYLVASPRGDD
+869 QSACYLVASPRGDD

-892 RTNNGFRIA
+892 RTNNGFQIA

-925 IANIIEDATLL
+925 IANIIQDASLL

-951 ILSAP
+951 RLEVHE
-956 MHQLLKRM
+956 HQLLKRM
-964 LQKHWR
+964 LQEHWK